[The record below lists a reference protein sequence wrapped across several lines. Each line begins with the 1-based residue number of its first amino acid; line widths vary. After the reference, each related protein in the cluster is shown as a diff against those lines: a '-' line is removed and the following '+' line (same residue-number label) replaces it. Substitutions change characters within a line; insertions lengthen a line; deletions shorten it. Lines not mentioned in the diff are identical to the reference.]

1 MHLLLQLIYVGKV
14 AIPLDG
20 YAAFIESAKSLKLEK
35 FVYQDLSLHYN
46 FGSDAAPVF
55 DWDAVGSETATGG
68 ASTADDSVEGRL
80 VIDEPDD
87 QVSDGI

>member
-55 DWDAVGSETATGG
+55 DWDAVGSETATSG
-68 ASTADDSVEGRL
+68 TADDSVEGRL

>member
-35 FVYQDLSLHYN
+35 FVYQDL
-46 FGSDAAPVF
+46 FVGSDAAPVF
-55 DWDAVGSETATGG
+55 DWDAVGSEPATGG

-87 QVSDGI
+87 QVSDAI